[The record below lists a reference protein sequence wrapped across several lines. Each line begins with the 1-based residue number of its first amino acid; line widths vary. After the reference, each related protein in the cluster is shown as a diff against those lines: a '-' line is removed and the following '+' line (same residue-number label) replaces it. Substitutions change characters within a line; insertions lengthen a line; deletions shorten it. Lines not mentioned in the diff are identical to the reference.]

1 MNRLLKRQIKK
12 YLPDDVANSKDTK
25 AFINSV
31 NEAYSSFTEDYN
43 QLERTL
49 ELSAKESFTEL
60 SYFKDALNSS
70 AIVTISDYN
79 SNVRFVNDQF
89 IAITGFT
96 REEVIGQS
104 HHLLNSPDHSKDFYN
119 VIWKQISSGNIW
131 KGEMKNLKKDR
142 SEYWAKVT
150 IVPLKNSQ
158 GDPIQY
164 LTIMNDISKEK
175 EAEAEIKDYAK
186 SLESKNKELD
196 QFAYIV
202 SHDLKAPLRAINNL
216 SEWIEEDLE
225 DIVDEDTKKNL
236 ELLRGRVHRMENL
249 INGILE
255 FSRVGRQET
264 NNEKIDMSKL
274 LNEIVDS
281 IGSDKIAKFT
291 IKDEM
296 PTLIAEKILFEQ
308 IFSNL
313 ISNAIKYNDKD
324 EIEICVSYSM
334 SNNDKFHTFG
344 IKDNGPGIEEE
355 YFNSIFVIFQTLQP
369 RDKIESTGVG
379 LAIVKKIIEDSGGR
393 IWVESEISTGSTFY
407 FTLPV

>member
-12 YLPDDVANSKDTK
+12 YLPDNYANNDDIK

-31 NEAYSSFTEDYN
+31 DEAYSSFNEDYN

-79 SNVRFVNDQF
+79 SNLRFVNDQF
-89 IAITGFT
+89 IAITGFA
-96 REEVIGQS
+96 REEIIGQS
-104 HHLLNSPDHSKDFYN
+104 HRMLNSPDHSKDFYN
-119 VIWKQISSGNIW
+119 GIWKQISSGNIW
-131 KGEMKNLKKDR
+131 KGEMKNLKKDD
-142 SEYWAKVT
+142 SEYWARVT

-225 DIVDEDTKKNL
+225 DIVEEDTKKNL
-236 ELLRGRVHRMENL
+236 ELLRGRVHRMESL

-264 NNEKIDMSKL
+264 NNEKINMSEL

-291 IKDEM
+291 VKDEM
-296 PTLIAEKILFEQ
+296 PTLVAEKILFEQ
-308 IFSNL
+308 VFSNL

-324 EIEICVSYSM
+324 EIEICISYSM
-334 SNNDKFHTFG
+334 SSDGEFHTFG
-344 IKDNGPGIEEE
+344 VKDNGPGIEEE
-355 YFNSIFVIFQTLQP
+355 YFNILVVYLI
-369 RDKIESTGVG
+369 
-379 LAIVKKIIEDSGGR
+379 
-393 IWVESEISTGSTFY
+393 
-407 FTLPV
+407 